1 MTALLTTA
9 FFVALAISL
18 LLTRIM
24 IRLGPKLGLIDEPGE
39 RRIHVKPVPR
49 AGGIAVFLTFVIT
62 VFAVQSFSE
71 LSGQLSFKWFKAF
84 ATASLLLVI
93 VGILDDRWGVNAWLK
108 LMAHGLAAVFLFYT
122 SGGNVGSVLGIE
134 VPEYVDLAIWVIWTV
149 AIINAFNLI
158 DGMDGLCAG
167 LAMISILSLT
177 VLTIVLRSGTDAIV
191 LIVMLGTLLGFLRYN
206 FNPAKIFLG
215 DTGSMFIGFFI
226 ASVALISTGERFT
239 AASLLI
245 PLIVAGIPLI
255 DVILAVW
262 RRSFR
267 SVLHKLGVGGKD
279 SIFGADQYHI
289 HHRLLAYGLTQ
300 RKVATILYTLAIAGS
315 FLALIPSLL
324 DHRTMGLTVAAFSVS
339 GLIGFR
345 YLAPVELKISGEI
358 FKLILKRPAR
368 SRLKRFVLTF
378 YDMAAILIGVT
389 FSYILNNNGNFPIF
403 DKSNLAT
410 GTFIPTTAIT
420 LASCLFVLNAG
431 KAHIRLWS
439 RATFRDF
446 LSLALWFSI
455 GTIVATTINIIIS
468 NETYATIQR
477 QTMTFTLT
485 GILLILPRSLS
496 TLLRESVIDSLH
508 RNVAK
513 SDSNRPKV
521 LLYGAGNMG
530 ELFLLHTKTT
540 AKGHFNKMRI
550 IGIIDDHPELNL
562 RYQDGFKI
570 RGGLEAVTEI
580 CQRKGALDGIILTM
594 QESPPEEKM
603 VEIAEICRK
612 FNLKLYKWAPDLNII
627 EIDQS
632 SRVQP
637 EII

>member
-1 MTALLTTA
+1 MIIPLSTA

-24 IRLGPKLGLIDEPGE
+24 IHLGPKLGLIDEPGE
-39 RRIHVKPVPR
+39 RRIHDKAVPR
-49 AGGIAVFLTFVIT
+49 AGGIAVFITFVST
-62 VFAVQSFSE
+62 VFIIHSFHD
-71 LSGQLSFKWFKAF
+71 LSGHLSFKWFKAF
-84 ATASLLLVI
+84 AAASLLLVI

-108 LMAHGLAAVFLFYT
+108 LLAHALSAVFLFYT
-122 SGGNVGSVLGIE
+122 SGGNVGSVMGIE

-167 LAMISILSLT
+167 LAMISVFSLT
-177 VLTIVLRSGTDAIV
+177 VLTIGLRAGTDAIV

-226 ASVALISTGERFT
+226 ASVALVSTGERFT
-239 AASLLI
+239 AASLLL

-255 DVILAVW
+255 DVMLAVW

-267 SVLHKLGVGGKD
+267 KVLYKLGVGGKD
-279 SIFGADQYHI
+279 SVFGADQHHL
-289 HHRLLAYGLTQ
+289 HHRLLSYGLTQ
-300 RKVATILYTLAIAGS
+300 RKVATILYTLAILGS
-315 FLALIPSLL
+315 FVALIPSLF
-324 DHRTMGLTVAAFSVS
+324 DHRTMGLTVAALFVS

-345 YLAPVELKISGEI
+345 YLAPVELKISGEV

-389 FSYILNNNGNFPIF
+389 FSYILNNQGHFPFF
-403 DKSNLAT
+403 DSSKLANS
-410 GTFIPTTAIT
+410 TFIPTSAIT

-431 KAHIRLWS
+431 KAQIRLWS

-446 LSLALWFSI
+446 LSLGLWFSI
-455 GTIVATTINIIIS
+455 GTIVATTLNIIIS
-468 NETYATIQR
+468 NETFPTIQK
-477 QTMTFTLT
+477 QTMTFAFT
-485 GILLILPRSLS
+485 GILLILPRCLS
-496 TLLRESVIDSLH
+496 TLLRETVIDTLH

-513 SDSNRPKV
+513 PNTNRPKV

-530 ELFLLHTKTT
+530 ELFLLHIKTT
-540 AKGHFNKMRI
+540 AERHFDQMRI
-550 IGIIDDHPELNL
+550 VGIIDDHPELNL

-570 RGGLEAVTEI
+570 RGGLDTIAEFCEG
-580 CQRKGALDGIILTM
+580 KGELDGIILTM
-594 QESPPEEKM
+594 RDTPPDDRLA
-603 VEIAEICRK
+603 EIVEICRK
-612 FNLKLYKWAPDLNII
+612 FDLTLYQWAPNLDII
-627 EIDQS
+627 EIDQPS
-632 SRVQP
+632 
-637 EII
+637 

>member
-1 MTALLTTA
+1 MIPILSIA

-24 IRLGPKLGLIDEPGE
+24 IRLGPLLGLIDEPGE

-62 VFAVQSFSE
+62 VFAVHSFSE

-84 ATASLLLVI
+84 AAASLLLVI

-108 LMAHGLAAVFLFYT
+108 LLAHALSAVILFYT
-122 SGGNVGSVLGIE
+122 SGGNVGSVMGVE
-134 VPEYVDLAIWVIWTV
+134 VPEYVDLALWIIWTV

-167 LAMISILSLT
+167 LALISVFSLT
-177 VLTIVLRSGTDAIV
+177 VLTIALRSGTDAIV

-226 ASVALISTGERFT
+226 ASVALVSTGERFT
-239 AASLLI
+239 AASLLL

-255 DVILAVW
+255 DVMLAVW

-267 SVLHKLGVGGKD
+267 TVLHKLGVGGKD
-279 SIFGADQYHI
+279 SVFGADQHHI
-289 HHRLLAYGLTQ
+289 HHRLLSYGLTQ
-300 RKVATILYTLAIAGS
+300 RKVATILYTLALLGS
-315 FLALIPSLL
+315 FVALIPSLF
-324 DHRTMGLTVAAFSVS
+324 DHRTMGLTVAALFVS

-345 YLAPVELKISGEI
+345 YLAPVELKISGEV

-378 YDMAAILIGVT
+378 YDMASILFGVT
-389 FSYILNNNGNFPIF
+389 FSYVISNNGSFPLF
-403 DKSNLAT
+403 DKSSLANS
-410 GTFIPTTAIT
+410 TFAPTTAIT

-431 KAHIRLWS
+431 KAQIRLWS

-468 NETYATIQR
+468 NETFLTIQK
-477 QTMTFTLT
+477 QTMTYAFT
-485 GILLILPRSLS
+485 GILLILPRCLS
-496 TLLRESVIDSLH
+496 TLLRESVIDTLH

-513 SDSNRPKV
+513 PNANRPKV
-521 LLYGAGNMG
+521 LLFGAGNMG
-530 ELFLLHTKTT
+530 ELFLLHIKTT
-540 AKGHFNKMRI
+540 AAGHFNQMRI

-570 RGGLEAVTEI
+570 RGGLDTVTEI
-580 CQRKGALDGIILTM
+580 CQKKGELDGIILTM
-594 QESPPEEKM
+594 RDTPPDARLA
-603 VEIAEICRK
+603 EILEICRE
-612 FNLKLYKWAPDLNII
+612 FDLKLYKWAPNLEVI

-632 SRVQP
+632 S
-637 EII
+637 

>member
-1 MTALLTTA
+1 MIALLTTA

-62 VFAVQSFSE
+62 VFGVQSFSE
-71 LSGQLSFKWFKAF
+71 LSGQLSFEWFKAF

-108 LMAHGLAAVFLFYT
+108 LVAHGLSAVFLFYT

-177 VLTIVLRSGTDAIV
+177 ILTIALRSGTDAIV

-239 AASLLI
+239 AASLLL

-255 DVILAVW
+255 DVMLAVW

-267 SVLHKLGVGGKD
+267 TVLHKLGVGGKD
-279 SIFGADQYHI
+279 SVFGADQHHI

-315 FLALIPSLL
+315 FLALIPSLF
-324 DHRTMGLTVAAFSVS
+324 DNRTMGLTVAAFSVS
-339 GLIGFR
+339 GIIGFR
-345 YLAPVELKISGEI
+345 YLAPVELKISGEV

-378 YDMAAILIGVT
+378 YDMGAILFGIT
-389 FSYILNNNGNFPIF
+389 FSYILNNNGNFPF
-403 DKSNLAT
+403 FEKSNLANS
-410 GTFIPTTAIT
+410 TFIPTTAIT

-431 KAHIRLWS
+431 KAQIRLWS

-455 GTIVATTINIIIS
+455 GTIIATTINIIIS
-468 NETYATIQR
+468 NETYTTIQR
-477 QTMTFTLT
+477 QTMTFTIT
-485 GILLILPRSLS
+485 AVLLIIPRCLS

-513 SDSNRPKV
+513 PNSNRPKV

-540 AKGHFNKMRI
+540 AEGHFNQMRI

-570 RGGLEAVTEI
+570 RGGLETVTEI
-580 CQRKGALDGIILTM
+580 CQKKGALDGIILTM
-594 QESPPEEKM
+594 RESPPEEKM

-612 FNLKLYKWAPDLNII
+612 FNLKLYQWAPNLNII
-627 EIDQS
+627 EIDHS
-632 SRVQP
+632 PRD
-637 EII
+637 

>member
-1 MTALLTTA
+1 M
-9 FFVALAISL
+9 SL
-18 LLTRIM
+18 
-24 IRLGPKLGLIDEPGE
+24 
-39 RRIHVKPVPR
+39 
-49 AGGIAVFLTFVIT
+49 
-62 VFAVQSFSE
+62 
-71 LSGQLSFKWFKAF
+71 KWFKAF

-93 VGILDDRWGVNAWLK
+93 VGILDDRFGVNAWLK
-108 LMAHGLAAVFLFYT
+108 LLAHALSAVFLFYT
-122 SGGNVGSVLGIE
+122 SGGTVGSILGIE

-167 LAMISILSLT
+167 LAMISVFSLT
-177 VLTIVLRSGTDAIV
+177 VLTIALRSGTDAIV

-226 ASVALISTGERFT
+226 ASVALVSTGERFT
-239 AASLLI
+239 AASLLL

-255 DVILAVW
+255 DVILAIW

-267 SVLHKLGVGGKD
+267 TVLHKLGVGGKD
-279 SIFGADQYHI
+279 SVFGADQHHL

-300 RKVATILYTLAIAGS
+300 RKVATILYTLAILGS
-315 FLALIPSLL
+315 FVALVPSLF
-324 DHRTMGLTVAAFSVS
+324 DHRTMGLTVAALFVS

-345 YLAPVELKISGEI
+345 YLAPVELKISGEV

-389 FSYILNNNGNFPIF
+389 LSYILNNQGSLPLF
-403 DKSNLAT
+403 DKSSLAKS
-410 GTFIPTTAIT
+410 TFIPTTAIT

-431 KAHIRLWS
+431 KAQIRLWS

-446 LSLALWFSI
+446 LSLALWFYI
-455 GTIVATTINIIIS
+455 GTLVATTINIIIS
-468 NETYATIQR
+468 NETYLTIQR
-477 QTMTFTLT
+477 QTMTFAFT
-485 GILLILPRSLS
+485 GILLVLPRSLS
-496 TLLRESVIDSLH
+496 TLLRESVIDTLH

-513 SDSNRPKV
+513 PNANRPKV

-530 ELFLLHTKTT
+530 ELFLLHIKTT
-540 AKGHFNKMRI
+540 APGHFNQMRI

-570 RGGLEAVTEI
+570 RGGLDAVTEI
-580 CQRKGALDGIILTM
+580 CQKEDGLNGIIVTM
-594 QESPPEEKM
+594 RDPLPDQKMARIQELC
-603 VEIAEICRK
+603 AK
-612 FNLKLYKWAPDLNII
+612 FDLKLYKWAPNLNVI
-627 EIDQS
+627 EVPLITPSENQLTS
-632 SRVQP
+632 
-637 EII
+637 

>member
-9 FFVALAISL
+9 FLLALAISL

-24 IRLGPKLGLIDEPGE
+24 IRLGPALGLIDEPGE

-62 VFAVQSFSE
+62 VFAIHSFSE
-71 LSGQLSFKWFKAF
+71 LSGQLSLKWFKAF

-108 LMAHGLAAVFLFYT
+108 LLAHALSAVFLFYT
-122 SGGNVGSVLGIE
+122 SGGNVGSVMGIE
-134 VPEYVDLAIWVIWTV
+134 VPEYVDLALWVIWTV

-167 LAMISILSLT
+167 LAMISVFSLT
-177 VLTIVLRSGTDAIV
+177 VLTIALKSGTDALV
-191 LIVMLGTLLGFLRYN
+191 LIIMLGTLLGFLRYN

-226 ASVALISTGERFT
+226 ASVALVSTGERFT
-239 AASLLI
+239 AASLLL

-255 DVILAVW
+255 DVILAIW

-267 SVLHKLGVGGKD
+267 TVLHKLGVGGKD
-279 SIFGADQYHI
+279 SVFGADQFHL

-300 RKVATILYTLAIAGS
+300 RKVATILYTLAILGS
-315 FLALIPSLL
+315 SVALIPSLF
-324 DHRTMGLTVAAFSVS
+324 DHRTMGLTVAALFVS

-345 YLAPVELKISGEI
+345 YLAPVELKISGEV

-368 SRLKRFVLTF
+368 SRLKRFVLTL
-378 YDMAAILIGVT
+378 YDMAAILIGVS
-389 FSYILNNNGNFPIF
+389 FSYFLSNHGSFPYF
-403 DKSNLAT
+403 DKSNLAHS
-410 GTFIPTTAIT
+410 TFVPATSIT

-431 KAHIRLWS
+431 KAQIRLWS

-468 NETYATIQR
+468 NDTYLTIQR
-477 QTMTFTLT
+477 QTMTYAFT
-485 GILLILPRSLS
+485 GILIILPRCLS
-496 TLLRESVIDSLH
+496 TLLRESVIDTLH

-513 SDSNRPKV
+513 PNPNRPKV
-521 LLYGAGNMG
+521 LLFGAGNMG
-530 ELFLLHTKTT
+530 ELFLNHLKTT
-540 AKGHFNKMRI
+540 AEGHFNQMRI

-570 RGGLEAVTEI
+570 RGGLDTVNEI
-580 CQRKGALDGIILTM
+580 CQKEGELDGIILTM
-594 QESPPEEKM
+594 KDPLPESRFADLLE
-603 VEIAEICRK
+603 VCRK
-612 FNLKLYKWAPDLNII
+612 FDLKLFKWSPDLDVV
-627 EIDQS
+627 ELDLKRSGS
-632 SRVQP
+632 SH
-637 EII
+637 E